1 MGLTSSSS
9 DSYWVFELFFCF
21 CLNLSLFYQLN
32 ISVTTNYCRN
42 SSLNDSSKVS
52 FVGDT
57 ELKVFYGRIGLPK
70 TLK

>member
-1 MGLTSSSS
+1 MKQQPGRSKKRGLMPSYMGPMVL
-9 DSYWVFELFFCF
+9 DQIPEEKWGLKH
-21 CLNLSLFYQLN
+21 LNEK
-32 ISVTTNYCRN
+32 N